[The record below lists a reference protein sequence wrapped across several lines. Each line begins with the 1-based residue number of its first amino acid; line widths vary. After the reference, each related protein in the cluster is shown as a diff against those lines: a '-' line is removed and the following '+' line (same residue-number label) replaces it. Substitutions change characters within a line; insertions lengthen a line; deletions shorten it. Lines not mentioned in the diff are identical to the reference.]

1 MLKHLV
7 GATFAVAASV
17 APLAVADSITVLN
30 PSFESPA
37 VSPGVFSVG
46 VITDWSVSAGNLP
59 GGVFHPVGLTYND
72 LSDIDGNQVAYS
84 NGGIISQT
92 LTETLQAGMTYTLMV
107 EVGNRAD
114 TNFSGYLIELLA
126 GTTVIASDNNG
137 VAPASGEF
145 LTSTIE
151 YTAMAGDADLGEA
164 LSIQLRAFGIQTN
177 FDNVRLNGV
186 DVDGGTTVIPTPTAS
201 LLSLMGLTVFAARR
215 RKA

>member
-1 MLKHLV
+1 MLKNLF
-7 GATFAVAASV
+7 GATVMVAASV
-17 APLAVADSITVLN
+17 GTTATAGSVTVLN
-30 PSFESPA
+30 PSFEAPA
-37 VSPGVFSVG
+37 VNQGQFTVG
-46 VITDWSVSAGNLP
+46 VIADWSVSAGNLP
-59 GGVFHPVGLTYND
+59 GGVFNPFGGTYND
-72 LSDIDGNQVAYS
+72 LSDIDGSQVAYS

-114 TNFSGYLIELLA
+114 TNFAGYLIELLA

-137 VAPASGEF
+137 VAPANGEF

-164 LSIQLRAFGIQTN
+164 LSIQLRSFGIQTN